1 MITTKTATRA
11 VTTAANGRLIPVD
24 RLRETTGP
32 DGSGRGTPAAR
43 IARGAMGAR
52 GCTGAPRGQGLVA
65 TGPGCPPGS
74 SGNPGRAAAAAGHEV
89 AAPGPE
95 VVAVSGGIGVGGLSG
110 ARSSLPS
117 GLGSKI

>member
-43 IARGAMGAR
+43 IAGGAMGAR
-52 GCTGAPRGQGLVA
+52 GCMAEARVQDLVDTGA
-65 TGPGCPPGS
+65 GCPPGS

-89 AAPGPE
+89 AAPRPQGG
-95 VVAVSGGIGVGGLSG
+95 AVSGRAVL
-110 ARSSLPS
+110 
-117 GLGSKI
+117 